1 VLSKTLLVVNE
12 NTPNIRNTVN
22 RYNAI
27 GEMNFA
33 RSPSM

>member
-1 VLSKTLLVVNE
+1 MVGAAPPVNE
-12 NTPNIRNTVN
+12 NTAYIKNTLR
-22 RYNAI
+22 RYKAI